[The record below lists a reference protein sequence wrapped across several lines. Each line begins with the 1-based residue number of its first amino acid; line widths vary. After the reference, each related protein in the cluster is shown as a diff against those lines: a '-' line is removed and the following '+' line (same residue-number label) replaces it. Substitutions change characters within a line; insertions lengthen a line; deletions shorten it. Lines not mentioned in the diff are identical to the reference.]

1 MMELI
6 QTSFLS
12 SEWDPEDLILV
23 SYLINC
29 VVDAKSDPIAFKK
42 IVAAKDK
49 DNLGRQNKLGL
60 ELRDLWVTRMQHRRD
75 ELLQAARRWAGIT
88 NGGLVLKDLNPF
100 WDGKTPPSI
109 ISLPHIAAQ
118 ALLEQV
124 SSALFST
131 YYSIHG

>member
-1 MMELI
+1 MELL

-12 SEWDPEDLILV
+12 SKWDPEDLILL

-49 DNLGRQNKLGL
+49 DNLGNQNKLGI
-60 ELRDLWVTRMQHRRD
+60 EMRDLWVTRMQHRRN
-75 ELLQAARRWAGIT
+75 EFLHAARGWAGVT
-88 NGGLVLKDLNPF
+88 NGSLDLKNLNPF
-100 WDGKTPPSI
+100 WDGENPPSI

-124 SSALFST
+124 SSTLFSAHS
-131 YYSIHG
+131 SIHG